1 MVWIASAF
9 NPKAKQWVSGRKMQF
24 KRLAQ
29 TIKPGDRV
37 VWFHCAS
44 LGEFEQGK
52 PVTESVRKHFPNH
65 KILLT
70 FFSPS
75 GYEVR
80 KNTEV
85 ADFVFYLP
93 LDTPVNARKFIKIVN
108 PRIAIFI
115 KYEFWFNYINELS
128 KNKIPT
134 LVVSAIFRPSQYFF
148 KPWGFWSSHHLQKI
162 THFFVQ
168 DEASLELLNKINVF
182 HVDISGDTR
191 FDRVLKLAFE
201 KRSFPAVEAFGKNKK
216 LVVAGSTWPAD
227 EDILK
232 ELLLKLPEYFG
243 LVVAPHEVNKERID
257 QVMKKFENF
266 NPQLFSHFE
275 NKTSNQS
282 KVLVIDNVGLLSYI
296 YRNAFIAYIG
306 GGFGM
311 GIHNILEAA
320 TYGLPVVFGS
330 NYYKFREA
338 NDLIDKGAAFP
349 IAGNNDCIDV
359 VSELIENNLKYTEI
373 CNITR
378 IYVQENAGATSRILD
393 KIKSY
398 LIAD

>member
-24 KRLAQ
+24 RRIAKA
-29 TIKPGDRV
+29 IKPGDRV

-52 PVTESVRKHFPNH
+52 PVIESIRKHFPNH

-80 KNTEV
+80 KNTDV

-93 LDTPVNARKFIKIVN
+93 MDTPVNARKFIRIVN

-134 LVVSAIFRPSQYFF
+134 LVVSAIFRSSQYFF

-168 DEASLELLNKINVF
+168 DEASLELLSKINVF
-182 HVDISGDTR
+182 HTDISGDTR
-191 FDRVLKLAFE
+191 FDRVLKLASE
-201 KRSFPAVEAFGKNKK
+201 KRSIPTVEAFGKNKK

-232 ELLLKLPEYFG
+232 ELLLQLPNNFG
-243 LVVAPHEVNKERID
+243 LVLAPHEVNKERVD
-257 QVMKKFENF
+257 QVMKKFANF
-266 NPQLFSHFE
+266 DPQLFSHFDD
-275 NKTSNQS
+275 KTSDQS
-282 KVLVIDNVGLLSYI
+282 RVMVIDNVGLLSYI

-306 GGFGM
+306 GGFGL

-320 TYGLPVVFGS
+320 TYGLPVVFGP
-330 NYYKFREA
+330 NYHKFREA
-338 NDLIDKGAAFP
+338 NELIEKGAAFP
-349 IAGNNDCIDV
+349 IIGNTDSVEV
-359 VSELIENNLKYTEI
+359 VLELIGENLKYDEI
-373 CNITR
+373 CKIAR
-378 IYVQENAGATSRILD
+378 AYVQNNAGATSRVLD
-393 KIKSY
+393 KVKSY